1 MYKYYYRF
9 RNVSV
14 ELFDRKEEFYSSGV
28 PTDFDADVAFN
39 FIKEE
44 KLLRCKFTIVV
55 SQAKEEILK
64 TVFVCNFDIKDESI
78 KEATQEDRSVIFAKS
93 LLIQLASLN
102 YGTLRGVLVER
113 LRGSKMAS
121 IILPPL
127 YMESIIKDDYI
138 FRDIQ

>member
-9 RNVSV
+9 RDVSV
-14 ELFDRKEEFYSSGV
+14 ELFDRMEESYSNDE
-28 PTDFDADVAFN
+28 PKNFDASVAFN
-39 FIKEE
+39 FIKETNV
-44 KLLRCKFTIVV
+44 LRCKFTVV
-55 SQAKEEILK
+55 LSQNKEERLRTI
-64 TVFVCNFDIKDESI
+64 FVCDFDIKDESI
-78 KEATQEDRSVIFAKS
+78 REATQEDGSIIFSKS

-127 YMESIIKDDYI
+127 YVENIIKDDYI
-138 FRDIQ
+138 FKE

>member
-14 ELFDRKEEFYSSGV
+14 ELFDRKEEFYSSGNSM
-28 PTDFDADVAFN
+28 DFDSNVAFN
-39 FIKEE
+39 FRKEE
-44 KLLRCKFTIVV
+44 NLLRCKFTIIV
-55 SQAKEEILK
+55 SQSKEEILK
-64 TVFVCNFDIKDESI
+64 TVLVCDFEIKDESI
-78 KEATQEDRSVIFAKS
+78 KEATQENGSIIFSKS

-127 YMESIIKDDYI
+127 YVESIIKDDYI
-138 FRDIQ
+138 FRE

>member
-14 ELFDRKEEFYSSGV
+14 ELFDRKEEFYSSGNSM
-28 PTDFDADVAFN
+28 DFDANVAFN
-39 FIKEE
+39 FRKEE
-44 KLLRCKFTIVV
+44 NLLRCKFTIIV
-55 SQAKEEILK
+55 SQSKEEILK
-64 TVFVCNFDIKDESI
+64 TVLVCDFEIKDESI
-78 KEATQEDRSVIFAKS
+78 KEATQENGSIIFSKS

-127 YMESIIKDDYI
+127 YVESIIKDDYI
-138 FRDIQ
+138 FRE